1 MSRRFRN
8 NLIILLLV
16 VVTVFVSV
24 KVFASMVEYF
34 ADRRYQKNIE
44 NESFTEV
51 DTYKLS
57 VYSEE
62 NAVAALKALKSGSK
76 DKLEKLFTDKT
87 DVTELMEYADWSSM
101 DEERS
106 RTLGGGSYM
115 YEPDSNGRMDFG
127 ETYWIRIGK
136 KTYVMYIQTVCSR
149 YGKANDGISA
159 IAATTWEH
167 YDSIHWLW
175 EWQTDK
181 NEVLAGT
188 PYSDK

>member
-1 MSRRFRN
+1 MRG
-8 NLIILLLV
+8 
-16 VVTVFVSV
+16 TEGSV
-24 KVFASMVEYF
+24 CHNTAVG
-34 ADRRYQKNIE
+34 IE
-44 NESFTEV
+44 
-51 DTYKLS
+51 
-57 VYSEE
+57 
-62 NAVAALKALKSGSK
+62 KSC
-76 DKLEKLFTDKT
+76 
-87 DVTELMEYADWSSM
+87 
-101 DEERS
+101 
-106 RTLGGGSYM
+106 
-115 YEPDSNGRMDFG
+115 GRMDFG